1 MSWFSALKAK
11 FSPSKEAVSSP
22 SLNEQRIE
30 QYLEQFQLP
39 KSNDALK
46 DRITQLKIE
55 QNTLQLSIFVYESEI
70 DDLQQIHDA
79 LSEELAKAGVETL
92 NLHVVQ
98 KKNPQAN
105 NEAKPASATNST
117 STTKLPPVQDAS
129 GNAVIENQGNGST
142 ASTVA
147 FS

>member
-11 FSPSKEAVSSP
+11 FSPSKEAVTSP

-55 QNTLQLSIFVYESEI
+55 QNTLQLSIFVYESENDYI
-70 DDLQQIHDA
+70 
-79 LSEELAKAGVETL
+79 
-92 NLHVVQ
+92 
-98 KKNPQAN
+98 
-105 NEAKPASATNST
+105 
-117 STTKLPPVQDAS
+117 
-129 GNAVIENQGNGST
+129 
-142 ASTVA
+142 
-147 FS
+147 

>member
-11 FSPSKEAVSSP
+11 FSPSNEVVTSP

-30 QYLEQFQLP
+30 QYLEQFKLP

-70 DDLQQIHDA
+70 DDLQQIHDV
-79 LSEELAKAGVETL
+79 LSEDLAKAGVETL

-105 NEAKPASATNST
+105 NETKP
-117 STTKLPPVQDAS
+117 
-129 GNAVIENQGNGST
+129 I
-142 ASTVA
+142 
-147 FS
+147 